1 MQRKKTIVQNFSW
14 TWKNCS
20 SFSWLQKKGCLRTL
34 SAEGLRD
41 GCTLS
46 ICSTRSLATMS
57 SGEWHRRARQITGV
71 KDKKMKMTRDKRQ
84 FVCTSQRLNKQT
96 NSHPHHVYL
105 FADGR
110 GCRCPVGCLLAS
122 GAACQKGGF
131 PEMPRS
137 RKRTRR
143 RKCPRRRSK
152 PQHEMAGR
160 SVRICKTLISTD
172 LSRVE
177 HQL

>member
-1 MQRKKTIVQNFSW
+1 M
-14 TWKNCS
+14 
-20 SFSWLQKKGCLRTL
+20 RTL

-57 SGEWHRRARQITGV
+57 PGEQDRRARQIMCL
-71 KDKKMKMTRDKRQ
+71 KDKKPKRKDNL
-84 FVCTSQRLNKQT
+84 CPSQRLNKQT

-122 GAACQKGGF
+122 GAVCQKGGF
-131 PEMPRS
+131 PETPRS
-137 RKRTRR
+137 RTRTRR

-152 PQHEMAGR
+152 PQHEKAGR

-172 LSRVE
+172 LSSVGHTLSKSVSCGR
-177 HQL
+177 LI